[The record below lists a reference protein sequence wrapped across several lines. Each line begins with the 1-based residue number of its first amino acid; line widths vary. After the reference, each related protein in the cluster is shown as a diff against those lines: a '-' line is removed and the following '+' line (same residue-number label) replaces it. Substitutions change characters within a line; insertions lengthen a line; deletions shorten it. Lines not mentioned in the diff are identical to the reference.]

1 MTFEG
6 SAGSSAIDNILISD
20 RSIIR
25 DAQVVQTIRMMDTH
39 TPNAEL
45 TEYDSKTPHNMVIA
59 YVNLHTLPEH
69 ILLIP
74 ADKPPTVPKQP
85 RTSEEEDAFN
95 KAFTQKLQNNGRL
108 AHAIQ
113 TDEFRRKIEVTTQKG
128 QVAP

>member
-25 DAQVVQTIRMMDTH
+25 DAQVVETIRMMDTH

-74 ADKPPTVPKQP
+74 ADTPPQATQRKKMHSTRHLHKNSKTIDVSHTLSKQTNSGE
-85 RTSEEEDAFN
+85 RS
-95 KAFTQKLQNNGRL
+95 K
-108 AHAIQ
+108 
-113 TDEFRRKIEVTTQKG
+113 
-128 QVAP
+128 